1 MVQCEK
7 TVVWLIF
14 YSVRMY
20 EVYEVLMSQ
29 VNWGGGGGCSW
40 EFLVVGLCRSLLQI
54 LTLFQTRKCHFP
66 HPLSDQT
73 HKIHTRF
80 QTWPFGRNYVITL
93 LVIIT

>member
-1 MVQCEK
+1 MLQNRC
-7 TVVWLIF
+7 VVNILL
-14 YSVRMY
+14 SQNVRGLRGAY
-20 EVYEVLMSQ
+20 VAGQL
-29 VNWGGGGGCSW
+29 GGGGGCSW

-80 QTWPFGRNYVITL
+80 QTWPFGRNYVI
-93 LVIIT
+93 IT

>member
-1 MVQCEK
+1 MIQFLK

-14 YSVRMY
+14 SSVRMY

-29 VNWGGGGGCSW
+29 VNYIPGGYSW
-40 EFLVVGLCRSLLQI
+40 EFLVAGLYRPVLQI
-54 LTLFQTRKCHFP
+54 LSLFQTRKCHFP

-80 QTWPFGRNYVITL
+80 QTWPFGRNYVI
-93 LVIIT
+93 IT